1 MGNPSGGVRYNAPMD
16 SLAGLFH
23 EYSYRPRKSAGQN
36 FLTDT
41 RILDQIEGVIQCP
54 PGDVL
59 VEVGG
64 GYGALT
70 ERLLKKERPLTVVE
84 IDHKLFA
91 MLEKRFGHRAGLA
104 LTKGDI
110 LEFDLT
116 PLAPLPPAKITL
128 AGNIPYYLTSPL
140 ITRLLTRYHSQLRT
154 IYLMVQKEVAERLT
168 ARPGTKA
175 YGALT
180 LCAQFFSVPSIQV
193 AVPARCFR
201 PKPKVDSAF
210 VELRLKGS
218 LALEGKAQDDFFRL
232 VRAIFQS
239 RRKMLSNSL
248 KSLGRPVEKVQEAL
262 GKTGID
268 PQVRGE
274 TLSMER
280 LMELSQALG

>member
-1 MGNPSGGVRYNAPMD
+1 MD
-16 SLAGLFH
+16 PLAGLFR
-23 EYSYRPRKSAGQN
+23 EYAYRPRKSAGQN

-70 ERLLKKERPLTVVE
+70 ERLLKKERPLTVIE

-91 MLEKRFGHRAGLA
+91 VLEKRFGGRPGIA
-104 LTKGDI
+104 LQKGDI
-110 LEFDLT
+110 LEYDLA
-116 PLAPLPPAKITL
+116 PLAPPPPAKITL

-140 ITRLLTRYHSQLRT
+140 ITRLLTQYHSRLRSV
-154 IYLMVQKEVAERLT
+154 YLMVQKEVAERLT
-168 ARPGTKA
+168 AGPGTKA

-180 LCAQFFSVPSIQV
+180 LCAQYYSEPSQKV

-210 VELRLKGS
+210 VELRMRETLP
-218 LALEGKAQDDFFRL
+218 LEGKAEAELFRL

-248 KSLGRPVEKVQEAL
+248 KSLGKTPDKVQEAL
-262 GKTGID
+262 QRTGID

-274 TLSMER
+274 TLSLER
-280 LMELSQALG
+280 MMELSQALA